1 MRLRRW
7 DEGGTPVSEAGRG
20 VLDTNPHLAMKL
32 PDMGHPE
39 LAEGMV

>member
-1 MRLRRW
+1 MSQRR
-7 DEGGTPVSEAGRG
+7 DVGSSTRI
-20 VLDTNPHLAMKL
+20 PHLVMKL